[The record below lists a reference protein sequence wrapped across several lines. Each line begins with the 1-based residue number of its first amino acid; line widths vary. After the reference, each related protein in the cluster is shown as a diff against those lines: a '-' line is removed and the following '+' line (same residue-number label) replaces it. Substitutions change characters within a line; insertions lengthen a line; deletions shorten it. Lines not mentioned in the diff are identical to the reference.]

1 MDLRGDWSSVCP
13 ALLRYPRRN
22 QVAPDFFAVKELS
35 HRWGGVAALQHPH
48 PLAALAPSPSCGR
61 EGRPPYFG
69 APSPASI
76 ITSSFSPALFLRR
89 KAAASLYSCELK
101 QATPCS
107 KVGNSM
113 TTKRLNL
120 SGPSRV

>member
-1 MDLRGDWSSVCP
+1 MDLRGHWSSVCP

-22 QVAPDFFAVKELS
+22 QVAPDFCVADELS
-35 HRWGGVAALQHPH
+35 HRWGPH
-48 PLAALAPSPSCGR
+48 PSPLPQAGEGSLLIR
-61 EGRPPYFG
+61 ERGRPPYFG

-89 KAAASLYSCELK
+89 KAAASLYSGELK

-107 KVGNSM
+107 NVGNSM
-113 TTKRLNL
+113 TTKRLNF

>member
-1 MDLRGDWSSVCP
+1 MDLRGHWSSVCP

-22 QVAPDFFAVKELS
+22 QIAPDFCVADELS
-35 HRWGGVAALQHPH
+35 HRWSPH
-48 PLAALAPSPSCGR
+48 PNPLPQAG
-61 EGRPPYFG
+61 EGPPPQPPHFG

-89 KAAASLYSCELK
+89 NAAASLYSCELK

-107 KVGNSM
+107 NVGNSM
-113 TTKRLNL
+113 TTKRLNF
-120 SGPSRV
+120 SGPSSV

>member
-1 MDLRGDWSSVCP
+1 MDLRGHWSSVCP

-22 QVAPDFFAVKELS
+22 QVAPDFVAAKNYPID
-35 HRWGGVAALQHPH
+35 GVGRFALQHPH
-48 PLAALAPSPSCGR
+48 
-61 EGRPPYFG
+61 FG

-89 KAAASLYSCELK
+89 KAAASRYSCELK

-107 KVGNSM
+107 KLGNSM
-113 TTKRLNL
+113 TTKRLNF
-120 SGPSRV
+120 SGPSRVW

>member
-1 MDLRGDWSSVCP
+1 MDLRGHWSSVCP

-22 QVAPDFFAVKELS
+22 QVAPDFCVAGELS
-35 HRWGGVAALQHPH
+35 HRWGGAAALQRPH
-48 PLAALAPSPSCGR
+48 
-61 EGRPPYFG
+61 FG

-89 KAAASLYSCELK
+89 NAAASLYSCELK

-107 KVGNSM
+107 KRSEERRVGKECR
-113 TTKRLNL
+113 TTRGTAMGVRRRDVRLE
-120 SGPSRV
+120 V